1 MGTPQAERMGNAVRT
16 ARMESPFEFLAIH
29 TPSASPKENRLIS
42 SKSAISVAGGLNRN
56 VSSSKRLCSRAHSHL
71 TAISDQQLVAFRPS
85 HFLGSTFLHCAALPP
100 PL

>member
-56 VSSSKRLCSRAHSHL
+56 VSSSKLLCSPAHSHL
-71 TAISDQQLVAFRPS
+71 TGISVQHPAAFPPTLFVISRFFPS
-85 HFLGSTFLHCAALPP
+85 LASPRLF
-100 PL
+100 